1 MTASGVWIK
10 LWHLFACTC
19 IHEKFFF
26 YFIVLWLW
34 LYKILL
40 LTSLQIMED
49 FFYCGLLHNGCSS
62 DNHQKFPIATGCIA
76 SIMHEHSTKPHL
88 SYKTGLDVM
97 QMCRMRFANTA
108 DFPDMY
114 IQCRETSYIRL
125 IPCSTVHALKKEGL
139 VNVTIFLSTKEFV
152 R

>member
-1 MTASGVWIK
+1 MIMVVQNTV
-10 LWHLFACTC
+10 
-19 IHEKFFF
+19 
-26 YFIVLWLW
+26 V
-34 LYKILL
+34 
-40 LTSLQIMED
+40 QIMED
-49 FFYCGLLHNGCSS
+49 FFYCWLLHNGCSS

-114 IQCRETSYIRL
+114 IQCWETSYQTYSMQYGACTEKGGSGECDNFFEHQGICEVR
-125 IPCSTVHALKKEGL
+125 ICM
-139 VNVTIFLSTKEFV
+139 VTWFIDQ
-152 R
+152 